1 MTQILTLLLYGFC
14 KKTKTLQFL
23 LSFFFAL
30 FLFFRSGKSGIK
42 RKTHYSIK
50 EVLTHK
56 IFYWFTGYVT
66 TLLQMLKFYITRIGR
81 KVNMNGEWVKFWEET
96 SCDELRGT
104 MCISSFRNWIKAQE
118 TKYLTNNRDSNW
130 ISFSEYWLWESLLH
144 LSVLLM

>member
-81 KVNMNGEWVKFWEET
+81 KVNMNGEWVKF
-96 SCDELRGT
+96 
-104 MCISSFRNWIKAQE
+104 
-118 TKYLTNNRDSNW
+118 
-130 ISFSEYWLWESLLH
+130 
-144 LSVLLM
+144 